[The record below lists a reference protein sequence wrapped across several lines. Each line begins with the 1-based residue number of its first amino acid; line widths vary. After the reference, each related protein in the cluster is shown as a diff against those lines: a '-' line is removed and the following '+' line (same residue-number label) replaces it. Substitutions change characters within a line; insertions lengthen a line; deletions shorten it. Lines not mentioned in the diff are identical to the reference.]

1 MRWPLR
7 LGFLCLALWAIF
19 MASPFY
25 ALYRLGRA
33 VEAQD
38 GAAIEARVD
47 FGALR
52 HHLTRQV
59 VAEYLRSIGRA
70 AELNG
75 FSGSAA
81 AGAGASIAEPLV
93 ARFVTPE
100 ALAHLMRGTL
110 PAQDGEAAL
119 PAGGRL
125 DLADLRQAWRVVLQS
140 ESRGF
145 TNVFVPVPPERA
157 AAEQYRLHLRLKGFT
172 WRLKGVELPAGVV
185 RDLAARLPR
194 PSA

>member
-7 LGFLCLALWAIF
+7 LGFLCLVAWAIF
-19 MASPFY
+19 MASPFV

-33 VEAQD
+33 VEARD

-47 FGALR
+47 FRALR
-52 HHLTRQV
+52 HQLTRQV
-59 VAEYLRSIGRA
+59 VAEYLRSIGRSA
-70 AELNG
+70 DLDG

-81 AGAGASIAEPLV
+81 AGAGASIAEPLI

-100 ALAHLMRGTL
+100 ALGLLMRGTL
-110 PAQDGEAAL
+110 PADGGGTGL
-119 PAGGRL
+119 PAGERL
-125 DLADLRQAWRVVLQS
+125 DLADLGQAWRVVLQS

-172 WRLKGVELPAGVV
+172 WRLRGVELPAGVV
-185 RDLAARLPR
+185 RELAARLPR